1 MSVLASAFT
10 MLRPVD
16 HAYLDEHFVWDASV
30 EGGMV
35 CVTITSYPL
44 AAGLTPA
51 ANTLL
56 VRLPAGFPD
65 VAPDMFW
72 FAEPVSRVDGI
83 VIPAAD
89 VSEPHLGRAWQRWSR
104 HIAGQWRPA
113 TDDLR
118 TYMGYIRSCINK
130 AAA

>member
-1 MSVLASAFT
+1 

-16 HAYLDEHFVWDASV
+16 KAYLDEHFVWEAAV

-35 CVTITSYPL
+35 CVTIKGYPL

-51 ANTLL
+51 VDELL
-56 VRLPAGFPD
+56 VRLPSGFPD

-72 FAEPVSRVDGI
+72 FAESVTRSDGTA
-83 VIPAAD
+83 IPATQ
-89 VSEPHLGRAWQRWSR
+89 VTEPHLGRAWQRWSR
-104 HIAGQWRPA
+104 HIAGQWRPG

-118 TYMGYIRSCINK
+118 SYIAYIRGCINK

>member
-1 MSVLASAFT
+1 MLTATSTT
-10 MLRPVD
+10 MLRPAD
-16 HAYLDEHFVWDASV
+16 QAYLDEHFVWDATV

-35 CVTITSYPL
+35 CVTIAGYSL

-51 ANTLL
+51 ATTLL
-56 VRLPAGFPD
+56 VRLPSGFPD

-72 FAEPVSRVDGI
+72 LAEPATRSDGTI
-83 VIPAAD
+83 IPATD
-89 VSEPHLGRAWQRWSR
+89 VSEPHLARTWQRWSR
-104 HIAGQWRPA
+104 HIAGQWRPG

-118 TYMGYIRSCINK
+118 SYMAYIRSCVQK

>member
-1 MSVLASAFT
+1 MPVVTST

-16 HAYLDEHFVWDASV
+16 KAYLDEHFVWEAAV

-35 CVTITSYPL
+35 CVTIKGYPL

-51 ANTLL
+51 VDELL
-56 VRLPAGFPD
+56 VRLPSGFPD

-72 FAEPVSRVDGI
+72 FAESVTRSDGTA
-83 VIPAAD
+83 IPATQ
-89 VSEPHLGRAWQRWSR
+89 VTEPHLGRAWQRWSR
-104 HIAGQWRPA
+104 HIAGQWRPG

-118 TYMGYIRSCINK
+118 SYIAYIRGCINK